1 MYTFPILLGALSIH
15 ALANRSYSAFIAAK
29 ALALDDCR
37 TTPRH
42 TCADASGH
50 AFQGASS

>member
-1 MYTFPILLGALSIH
+1 MYTFPTLLGALSVY
-15 ALANRSYSAFIAAK
+15 ALASYSAFIAAK
-29 ALALDDCR
+29 ALSLDDRR

-42 TCADASGH
+42 TYADASGH